1 MSYQRECPS
10 CKNITTF
17 KSIKSYNR
25 AIDSNR
31 NCRKCSIR
39 KNIKGYR
46 DKIST
51 GEIENPFKGKTHSD
65 EVKSLLKKKSTGR
78 KHSEETKLKIS
89 KTTKGSLNPMYGRSL
104 YDIWEQKYGKI
115 EADKRL
121 EEFKAKISKATSGK
135 NNPMYGKPSPQGSGN
150 GWSGWYKGIYFRSLL
165 ELSFLVNWVDRFNLK
180 IENAECKKYKIQYD
194 SNGSERNYFAD
205 WVINEK
211 YLIEIKP
218 KKLWSTP
225 QNKAKS
231 EAAEE
236 YCKENNLIF
245 KIIEP
250 LKIETI
256 QIISLYNTK
265 KLKFSKNYEDRF
277 REEYIYP

>member
-1 MSYQRECPS
+1 MEY
-10 CKNITTF
+10 KNK
-17 KSIKSYNR
+17 KSLDDSIRNNR
-25 AIDSNR
+25 L
-31 NCRKCSIR
+31 CRKCSQLKRFENPTEREKYIG
-39 KNIKGYR
+39 KNNPFYGKKHNPETIKQIHEKR
-46 DKIST
+46 DKS
-51 GEIENPFKGKTHSD
+51 FFSD
-65 EVKSLLKKKSTGR
+65 PLYKKK
-78 KHSEETKLKIS
+78 IS
-89 KTTKGSLNPMYGRSL
+89 SYGENNGMYKKSNYEHWL
-104 YDIWEQKYGKI
+104 SKYGKE
-115 EADKRL
+115 EADIRL

-180 IENAECKKYKIQYD
+180 IENAECKKYRIHYD
-194 SNGSERNYFAD
+194 FNGSGRNYFAD

-225 QNKAKS
+225 QNKAKF
-231 EAAEE
+231 EATKE

-250 LKIETI
+250 IKLTKEDILVLYETK
-256 QIISLYNTK
+256 QIIFNK
-265 KLKFSKNYEDRF
+265 KYEEKIKNYNE
-277 REEYIYP
+277 I